1 MSAWRPAAGRQTGRG
16 DGGAGGDLALAL
28 GLALVLMFCPESLL
42 TPPLALA
49 LVPGLSLVRR
59 TASLRVHGLARQQ

>member
-28 GLALVLMFCPESLL
+28 GLALVPA
-42 TPPLALA
+42 PLRDYHPRPDVL
-49 LVPGLSLVRR
+49 P
-59 TASLRVHGLARQQ
+59 